1 MKSLRP
7 LIGSLIAALIL
18 ILVGSPASA
27 QDRFKSTTP
36 KIAIVDVQAI
46 MREALA
52 SKSAREQMNAIAK
65 KEQTEFAAEENKL
78 RSRDQELLQQRSIL
92 TPEVFA
98 ERQRALQNDVG
109 QLQRRSRN
117 LRLALD
123 QGLGRTMEQIQLVLF
138 DELRKLTT
146 ELDLNLILQRSQIV
160 IAIDDFDLTK
170 PALERLN
177 KRLPSIELKLEKR
190 KNSGKAN

>member
-1 MKSLRP
+1 MKSLKP
-7 LIGSLIAALIL
+7 LIGGLIAALIL

-46 MREALA
+46 MREALS

-78 RSRDQELLQQRSIL
+78 RARDQKLQQQRSIL

-98 ERQRALQNDVG
+98 ERQRALQSDVG

-117 LRLALD
+117 LRLTLD
-123 QGLGRTMEQIQLVLF
+123 QGLSRTMEQIQLVLF
-138 DELRKLTT
+138 DELRKLMA
-146 ELDLNLILQRSQIV
+146 ELDLNLIVQRSQIV

-170 PALERLN
+170 TALERLN
-177 KRLPSIELKLEKR
+177 KRLPLIELTLDKR
-190 KNSGKAN
+190 KNSSKAN